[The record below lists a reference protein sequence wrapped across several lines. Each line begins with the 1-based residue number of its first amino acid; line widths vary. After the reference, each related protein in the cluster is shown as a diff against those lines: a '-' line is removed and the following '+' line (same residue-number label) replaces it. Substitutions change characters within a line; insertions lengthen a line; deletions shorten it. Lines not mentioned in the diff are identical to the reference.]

1 MNTLFLT
8 LLNMS
13 IAATWAILAVLLLRP
28 LLRKAPKWICCLL
41 WAIPALRLLIPAFW
55 ESDLSLMPSAQVIPT
70 DIAQAE
76 TPMIYSGISE
86 INSTVNPLLTR
97 QVDSLPSLLEIAA
110 TVWVIGLGI
119 LLLYS
124 IVSWMRLRLMV
135 RQSMR
140 HEQGF
145 YLCDAVK
152 SPFIL
157 GIFRPRIYLP
167 TGLDE
172 ETIRHVTAHEKA
184 HLKRLDHLWKP
195 LGYLLLSIY
204 WFNPLLWVA
213 YILLCRD
220 IERACD
226 EQVLRT
232 MDDQGK
238 LRYAK
243 ALVDCST
250 HRKMILTCPVAF
262 GEISV
267 KSRIKAVLTY
277 KKPAFWVVLVAFIAG
292 AVTSLCFLTNPTACR
307 HHYQGEITLAA
318 TCTQKG
324 HETFTCTDCGHSY
337 MAMLSPCQHAYIAVV
352 LQPSDC
358 ANHGTEELTCV
369 DCGFVTTRSLP
380 LATDLH
386 DLLDRTFKEPACGTA
401 GIGHTTCSRCSY
413 LHAYELPALEH
424 QYEVTEREE
433 PCCSRSGKEV
443 QTCKLCGH
451 QVKKLLPRNGKHSW
465 HGDKYS
471 RICGCCGMTDWGVPP
486 MDFGTSTNNTRY
498 RKPQTKDPT
507 QEPIRWDLSPSPN
520 TGLYVP

>member
-28 LLRKAPKWICCLL
+28 LLRKAPKWISCLL
-41 WAIPALRLLIPAFW
+41 WAIPALRLLIPAFG

-86 INSTVNPLLTR
+86 INSTVNPLLT
-97 QVDSLPSLLEIAA
+97 QQADFLDALLEITSTLWA
-110 TVWVIGLGI
+110 IGFGI

-124 IVSWMRLRLMV
+124 FLSWLRLHRIV
-135 RQSMR
+135 RESFR
-140 HEQGF
+140 HDQGF

-226 EQVLRT
+226 EQVLCT

-262 GEISV
+262 GEISI

-324 HETFTCTDCGHSY
+324 NETFTCVDCGHSY
-337 MAMLSPCQHAYIAVV
+337 MAMLSPCPHAYIAVV

-358 ANHGTEELTCV
+358 ANHGTEQLTCV
-369 DCGFVTTRSLP
+369 DCSFVTTQA
-380 LATDLH
+380 LALDTDAH
-386 DLLDRTFKEPACGTA
+386 DLQQTTVKAAACGA
-401 GIGHTTCSRCSY
+401 PGVGNTTCSRCSY
-413 LHAYELPALEH
+413 LQTYEIPALEH
-424 QYEVTEREE
+424 HYQVVEYQAAT
-433 PCCSRSGKEV
+433 CGDYGK
-443 QTCKLCGH
+443 
-451 QVKKLLPRNGKHSW
+451 QVKKCIHCGLEETRKLHPSGLHRFALGSAKCLDCNYEDPHR
-465 HGDKYS
+465 KYS
-471 RICGCCGMTDWGVPP
+471 FFGEHRPP
-486 MDFGTSTNNTRY
+486 VIIY
-498 RKPQTKDPT
+498 P
-507 QEPIRWDLSPSPN
+507 
-520 TGLYVP
+520 